1 MIQEFFKKSAM
12 NRLNMI
18 ADKVREILNGKKF
31 DFVKNFLRRKNH
43 FLTALIS
50 LF

>member
-1 MIQEFFKKSAM
+1 M